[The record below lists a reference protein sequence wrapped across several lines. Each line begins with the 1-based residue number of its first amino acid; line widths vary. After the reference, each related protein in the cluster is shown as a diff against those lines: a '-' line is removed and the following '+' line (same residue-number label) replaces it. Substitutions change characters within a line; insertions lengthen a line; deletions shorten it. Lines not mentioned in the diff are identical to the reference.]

1 MIISEEKIS
10 SLFFSLAK
18 ICRNSM
24 MFINSLVCPSQ
35 ELSDPLDLLGQ
46 LLDVLQVLATIG
58 GVEEQDLLLDPSQS
72 VVRVTLER
80 MHGTGHGK
88 SCPISLLAKH

>member
-1 MIISEEKIS
+1 MNISEEKIS

-24 MFINSLVCPSQ
+24 MFINSLVRPSQ
-35 ELSDPLDLLGQ
+35 ELGDPLGLLGQ

-58 GVEEQDLLLDPSQS
+58 GVEEKDLLLDPSQS

-80 MHGTGHGK
+80 MHGTGHGE
-88 SCPISLLAKH
+88 S